1 MKKKIKFLILITYIF
16 FINQINLSGDEFYF
30 EGEEIQIL
38 DEGNRLV
45 SKKGVKITTNDGLI
59 LEGEKF
65 EYDKIKL
72 ELNLSENII
81 INDQRK
87 NIIIKTNKIK
97 YSKKSEKLTS
107 YNFTEVFFGN
117 KYLIKSENIIFDRN
131 EGIIKSNTNTSIID
145 NYQNEILSENFIFFI
160 NDRLIKAK
168 NVLIKDNQGNETILE
183 NFVADLNEDQFYGK
197 DVKINFN
204 KNIFV
209 SKVFKELKF
218 IISNLLDLQD
228 SSIFLIPALFL
239 FVIILK

>member
-1 MKKKIKFLILITYIF
+1 M
-16 FINQINLSGDEFYF
+16 
-30 EGEEIQIL
+30 

-59 LEGEKF
+59 LEEKKF

-87 NIIIKTNKIK
+87 MLLSKLTNKIL
-97 YSKKSEKLTS
+97 KKSEKLTS
-107 YNFTEVFFGN
+107 YNFTEVFFWD

-131 EGIIKSNTNTSIID
+131 EGIIKSNTSTSIID
-145 NYQNEILSENFIFFI
+145 NYQNEILTEDFNFFI
-160 NDRLIKAK
+160 EDRLIKAK

-183 NFVADLNEDQFYGK
+183 NFVADLNQDQFYGK

-204 KNIFV
+204 K
-209 SKVFKELKF
+209 
-218 IISNLLDLQD
+218 
-228 SSIFLIPALFL
+228 IFLEI
-239 FVIILK
+239 